1 MRAILTHHDGRVF
14 ELIGDQAVTKG
25 GIFLP
30 DRSDLVDHMRIT
42 PITLTYRVHTPGAI
56 ALPGKP
62 QHPAGQ
68 RNRDPLEREIA
79 Q

>member
-1 MRAILTHHDGRVF
+1 MHPILTHHDVNVL

-30 DRSDLVDHMRIT
+30 DCPDFVDHMSIT
-42 PITLTYRVHTPGAI
+42 PITFTNRVHPPGVIPLA
-56 ALPGKP
+56 GKT
-62 QHPAGQ
+62 QHTAGQ